1 MTLNQLADLVSEETG
16 VDIRTQSRK
25 TKYVVAILQR
35 VYSWL
40 HTWFYN
46 RSNIVMK
53 KKTNK
58 WGTRKENWRLLVTL
72 SQAGIPTND
81 FGSKDTLDEL
91 EVGIGKEYMPQ
102 TSKKTQYSLIII
114 WAASF

>member
-1 MTLNQLADLVSEETG
+1 
-16 VDIRTQSRK
+16 
-25 TKYVVAILQR
+25 
-35 VYSWL
+35 
-40 HTWFYN
+40 
-46 RSNIVMK
+46 MK

-91 EVGIGKEYMPQ
+91 EAKIDLSFAKLKQIATKSKGGIQ
-102 TSKKTQYSLIII
+102 
-114 WAASF
+114 

>member
-1 MTLNQLADLVSEETG
+1 M
-16 VDIRTQSRK
+16 
-25 TKYVVAILQR
+25 VAILQR

-72 SQAGIPTND
+72 SQAGIPTNN

-91 EVGIGKEYMPQ
+91 EAKIDLSFAISASNIFNR
-102 TSKKTQYSLIII
+102 TSPL
-114 WAASF
+114 

>member
-1 MTLNQLADLVSEETG
+1 M
-16 VDIRTQSRK
+16 
-25 TKYVVAILQR
+25 VAILQR

-40 HTWFYN
+40 HTWFCN

-81 FGSKDTLDEL
+81 FGSKDTLDQL
-91 EVGIGKEYMPQ
+91 EAKIDLSFAKLKQIATKSKGGIQ
-102 TSKKTQYSLIII
+102 
-114 WAASF
+114 

>member
-1 MTLNQLADLVSEETG
+1 M
-16 VDIRTQSRK
+16 
-25 TKYVVAILQR
+25 VAILQR

-40 HTWFYN
+40 HTWFCN

-58 WGTRKENWRLLVTL
+58 WGTKKENWRLLVTL

-81 FGSKDTLDEL
+81 FGSKDTLDQL
-91 EVGIGKEYMPQ
+91 EAKIDLSFAKLKQIATKSKGGIQ
-102 TSKKTQYSLIII
+102 
-114 WAASF
+114 

>member
-1 MTLNQLADLVSEETG
+1 M
-16 VDIRTQSRK
+16 
-25 TKYVVAILQR
+25 VAILQR

-40 HTWFYN
+40 HTWFCN

-91 EVGIGKEYMPQ
+91 EAKIDLSFAKLKQIATKSKGGIQ
-102 TSKKTQYSLIII
+102 
-114 WAASF
+114 

>member
-1 MTLNQLADLVSEETG
+1 M
-16 VDIRTQSRK
+16 
-25 TKYVVAILQR
+25 VAILQR

-81 FGSKDTLDEL
+81 FGSKDTLDQL
-91 EVGIGKEYMPQ
+91 EAKIDLSFAKLKQIATKSKGGIQ
-102 TSKKTQYSLIII
+102 
-114 WAASF
+114 

>member
-1 MTLNQLADLVSEETG
+1 M
-16 VDIRTQSRK
+16 
-25 TKYVVAILQR
+25 VAILQR

-72 SQAGIPTND
+72 SQAGIPTNN

-91 EVGIGKEYMPQ
+91 EAKIDLSFAKLKQIATKSKGGIQ
-102 TSKKTQYSLIII
+102 
-114 WAASF
+114 

>member
-1 MTLNQLADLVSEETG
+1 M
-16 VDIRTQSRK
+16 
-25 TKYVVAILQR
+25 VAILQR

-40 HTWFYN
+40 HTWFYY

-81 FGSKDTLDEL
+81 FGSKDTLDQL
-91 EVGIGKEYMPQ
+91 EAKIDLSFAKLKQIATKSKGGIQ
-102 TSKKTQYSLIII
+102 
-114 WAASF
+114 

>member
-1 MTLNQLADLVSEETG
+1 
-16 VDIRTQSRK
+16 
-25 TKYVVAILQR
+25 VVAILQR

-81 FGSKDTLDEL
+81 FGSKDTLDQL
-91 EVGIGKEYMPQ
+91 EAKIDLSFAKLKQIATKSKGGIQ
-102 TSKKTQYSLIII
+102 
-114 WAASF
+114 